1 MRECFRDGKQQ
12 SGVAI
17 AARTVRECHGLAG
30 RVRWFVKHIFCRVAC
45 YCPDVKGLA
54 LLVASL
60 PLYGQ
65 GAFLLRGGTVH
76 TISGPV
82 LQNASVLVR
91 DGKIVGVGK
100 GLAAP
105 EGVPVID
112 VTGQHVYPGMI
123 DSAST
128 LGMNGLNPDVG
139 QLGFFSPQ
147 LRSGS
152 AVNWAAEPIAMAR
165 ENGVTRAVTVPEG
178 DLISGQL
185 SLIRLRSEAGETQTV
200 AMHLRFPAIETT
212 RLVPH
217 ESDEDDEE
225 PETAVRQEPIPYAE
239 AKKIH
244 DDRLHRLNDFFDQAR
259 RYRKGHTKTDLRF
272 EAMLPVLN
280 GTEKLFVTAVR
291 EREIREAIAFAD
303 KQKVTIILA
312 DAAECYKVLD
322 LIKKRD
328 IAVVLQ
334 PTWSLPTD
342 EDDPYDRAF
351 TTPGELYRAGI
362 PFSIGTF
369 GGVGSRN
376 LPYQAAAAVP
386 FGLPHDEAYKAVS
399 LSAARI
405 FGLEKSLGSI
415 EEGKQA
421 DLVVTDGDP
430 LEVTTSVKRVFIQ
443 GEAVDLESRRHKLY
457 EKYLARP

>member
-1 MRECFRDGKQQ
+1 MHHVF
-12 SGVAI
+12 
-17 AARTVRECHGLAG
+17 RTVAQRAIVRNVRGL
-30 RVRWFVKHIFCRVAC
+30 
-45 YCPDVKGLA
+45 L

-65 GAFLLRGGTVH
+65 GAFLLSGGTVH

-82 LQNASVLVR
+82 IENGSVLVR
-91 DGKIVGVGK
+91 NGKIVGVGK
-100 GLAAP
+100 GLAAA

-128 LGMNGLNPDVG
+128 LGLNSDVTEPGL
-139 QLGFFSPQ
+139 FSPQ

-165 ENGVTRAVTVPEG
+165 ENGVTRAVTVPDGE
-178 DLISGQL
+178 LIAGQL
-185 SLIRLRSEAGETQTV
+185 SLIGLRGEPSNAPTIAV
-200 AMHLRFPAIETT
+200 HLRFPTIETT

-217 ESDEDDEE
+217 ESGEDDEE
-225 PETAVRQEPIPYAE
+225 PETAVRHEPVPYAE
-239 AKKIH
+239 AKQLH
-244 DDRLHRLNDFFDQAR
+244 DERLRLLNHFFDQAR
-259 RYRKGHTKTDLRF
+259 RYRKSHTKTDLRL

-280 GTEKLFVTAVR
+280 GSAKLFVTAVR
-291 EREIREAIAFAD
+291 EREIREAIEFAD
-303 KQKVTIILA
+303 RQRVKIILA

-322 LIKKRD
+322 LIAQRG

-351 TTPGELYRAGI
+351 TTPGELFRAGI
-362 PFSIGTF
+362 PFSIATF
-369 GGVGSRN
+369 SAVGSRN
-376 LPYQAAAAVP
+376 LPFQAAAAVP

-399 LSAARI
+399 LNAARI
-405 FGLEKSLGSI
+405 FGLEKRLGSI
-415 EEGKQA
+415 EEGKSA
-421 DLVVTDGDP
+421 DLIVTDGDP
-430 LEVTTSVKRVFIQ
+430 LEVTTRVKRVFIDGQ
-443 GEAVDLESRRHKLY
+443 AVDLETRRRKLY